1 MKKLIVIFLFL
12 ASGLSISAQF
22 NMQQLGN
29 LPYSNDLSDIWG
41 YADSNG
47 NEYALVGVYNGLSIV
62 DVTDP
67 VNPVEVFFGSG
78 PNSTWRDI
86 KTWGHYAYVSNETAT
101 GVYIVDMSP
110 LPGAITS
117 TTNFTGITYDF
128 TRAHNLFIDESG
140 KLYIF
145 GANSGTGGAIIC
157 DLTTDPMNPIELGR
171 FNNYYLHDGM
181 ARGDTLW
188 GAAIYQGVLAA
199 IDVSNPASPVV
210 LGTKSTPSQFT
221 HNTWVSDNGKYVFT
235 TDEVSGGF
243 LGAFDVTNLSNIIEA
258 GKVQSSP
265 GSGVIP
271 HNVHF
276 INDFIVTSYY
286 TDGVTIHDV
295 SRPDNMIM
303 VGHYDTSPNYSGN
316 GFHGC
321 WGAYPWLPSG
331 NILATD
337 IEEGLYIL
345 KADYPKAFHMN
356 GVAVDSASGDLLFNV
371 QYEVMGTNISG
382 ATLFNGT
389 FKFGTLETGSYDIQ
403 FTKDGYETKVIEL
416 VAFVNGG
423 FLELEVE
430 MSPETFTGTN
440 NLLDDTSMNLYPN
453 PFGDSF
459 TLELNTDLKGP
470 VQIDIYDLTGQIV
483 ERQNLSGN
491 SRSINVGAGLKPG
504 LYFVRLTDQMGAT
517 RTERVVKY

>member
-1 MKKLIVIFLFL
+1 MKKLIVILLFL
-12 ASGLSISAQF
+12 ASGFSVSAQL
-22 NMQQLGN
+22 NMQQLGK
-29 LPYSNDLSDIWG
+29 LSYSNDLSDIWG

-47 NEYALVGVYNGLSIV
+47 NEYALVGVFNGFSIV

-67 VNPVEVFFGSG
+67 ANPVEVFFGSG

-110 LPGAITS
+110 LPGTITN
-117 TTNFTGITYDF
+117 TTNFTGSTYGF
-128 TRAHNLFIDESG
+128 TRAHNLYIDETG

-145 GANSGTGGAIIC
+145 GADNGAGGAIIC

-188 GAAIYQGVLAA
+188 GAAIYGGALAA

-210 LGTKSTPSQFT
+210 MGTKSTPGQFT

-243 LGAFDVTNLSNIIEA
+243 LAAYDITNLGNIIEV

-276 INDFIVTSYY
+276 IDGFIVTSYY

-295 SRPDNMIM
+295 SRPDNMIL
-303 VGHYDTSPNYSGN
+303 VGHYDTSPNYSGS

-345 KADYPKAFHMN
+345 QADYLKAFHLN
-356 GVAVDSASGDLLFNV
+356 GVAVDSTSGDLLFNV
-371 QYEVMGTNISG
+371 QYEVLGTNISG

-403 FTKDGYETKVIEL
+403 FTKDGYETKVIES
-416 VAFVNGG
+416 VEFVNGG

-430 MSPETFTGTN
+430 MAPETFTGINSFT
-440 NLLDDTSMNLYPN
+440 DDISTKIYPN
-453 PFGDSF
+453 PFESSF
-459 TLELNTDLKGP
+459 RLELNSDMNGP
-470 VQIDIYDLTGQIV
+470 IRIEIVDLTGQVV
-483 ERQNLSGN
+483 ESHTLSGK
-491 SRSINVGAGLKPG
+491 SPSLTAGAALKPG
-504 LYFVRLTDQMGAT
+504 LYFVRITGQLGETH
-517 RTERVVKY
+517 TEKVVKY